1 MTLLTQATFQAELS
15 TGPELPN
22 FGAIALLIVLLVVG
36 MLILKRIARRFRRR
50 ERETLERATWAQVG
64 VFPTTRI
71 FRKWNYGHRRTG
83 RIRRRR

>member
-1 MTLLTQATFQAELS
+1 MTLLTQVTVQ
-15 TGPELPN
+15 GDLPD
-22 FGAIALLIVLLVVG
+22 FGLAVPAVMTLIVVLLVV
-36 MLILKRIARRFRRR
+36 KRIARRFRRR

-83 RIRRRR
+83 RIRRR

>member
-1 MTLLTQATFQAELS
+1 MTELIAQAAPTLAQ
-15 TGPELPN
+15 PQVPN
-22 FGAIALLIVLLVVG
+22 VGILVPLIVAAIVGLLILRRVG
-36 MLILKRIARRFRRR
+36 RRFRRR

-83 RIRRRR
+83 RIRRR

>member
-1 MTLLTQATFQAELS
+1 MMLAQAYDSIEGTQ
-15 TGPELPN
+15 LPDM
-22 FGAIALLIVLLVVG
+22 GALVGLVMASIALMV
-36 MLILKRIARRFRRR
+36 ILGRIARRFRRR

-83 RIRRRR
+83 RVRRR